1 MIWKNFG
8 LLAEST
14 TASCFNFVISLN
26 AEDKFS
32 NNKNTWFAKQL
43 LSVLLIW
50 HNWRRINPSPGFQ
63 IPPHHSGSRIIPF
76 FVVCVY
82 VKVIDFHVHTVCF
95 LIYNVQWR
103 WYGDKWW
110 SFKEVQIWTNLEIKH
125 KVFVRIWAMVN
136 FYQVGFVLV
145 MSINFFQIWSKL
157 QFQARRESWLEVINM
172 SVSKHTLQES

>member
-1 MIWKNFG
+1 MKIEEEHFYTIAKWKEKKETSLKSRALAANAARQSSSYFNWQHLWLLSSFESSSLSVIWKNFG

-14 TASCFNFVISLN
+14 TAYCFNFVISLN

-50 HNWRRINPSPGFQ
+50 NNWRRINPSPGFQ
-63 IPPHHSGSRIIPF
+63 VPPHHSGSRIIPF

-110 SFKEVQIWTNLEIKH
+110 LF
-125 KVFVRIWAMVN
+125 
-136 FYQVGFVLV
+136 
-145 MSINFFQIWSKL
+145 
-157 QFQARRESWLEVINM
+157 
-172 SVSKHTLQES
+172 